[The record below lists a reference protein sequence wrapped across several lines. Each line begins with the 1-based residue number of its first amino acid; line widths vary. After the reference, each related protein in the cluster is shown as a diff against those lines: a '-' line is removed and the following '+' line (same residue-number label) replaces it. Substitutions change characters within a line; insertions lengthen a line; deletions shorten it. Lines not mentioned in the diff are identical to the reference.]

1 MAFISLFLI
10 LPMLGIVFTLE
21 VLKLLVPIYIGWAVF
36 MIIVAI
42 VAYILLKR
50 KHMFDRYH
58 EGWKKTAMTILKY
71 FIILDG
77 LFYLFTIF
85 AAIYFLC
92 VFP

>member
-1 MAFISLFLI
+1 
-10 LPMLGIVFTLE
+10 
-21 VLKLLVPIYIGWAVF
+21 
-36 MIIVAI
+36 
-42 VAYILLKR
+42 
-50 KHMFDRYH
+50 MFDRYH

>member
-42 VAYILLKR
+42 VVYVLLKR

-58 EGWKKTAMTILKY
+58 EGWRNRMTILKY